1 MGPFV
6 SFNKYIFKDLGYVLE
21 NFKGKK
27 KCVDT
32 GLQIVIFLES

>member
-6 SFNKYIFKDLGYVLE
+6 SFNKYIKDLGYVLE

-27 KCVDT
+27 MCVDT